1 MALETLLSETLGIV
15 RKPILPKV
23 LNKKVTLITGG
34 SSGIGLAVARQIGEA
49 GGKVILVAR
58 GIEKLEEAKKEV
70 EELGG
75 TAYIYSCNLSDT
87 EACKELVET
96 VLKEHGPI
104 DVLINNAGRSIRR
117 SVNDAY
123 DRMHDFQRT
132 MDLNYFG
139 CLQMILGF
147 LPSMRERKKGHIINI
162 SSAGCQ
168 SNVPRFSAY
177 VASKSALDAFS
188 RCLANEV
195 DQDNIAVTTVYMP
208 LVRTPMIAPTKT
220 YDYLPVMSPERAA
233 QLVLKSLV
241 TKQKKVTTPMGSFA
255 EVVYDISPTTAT
267 RVMNLSYQFEE
278 KLKAY
283 QKKQKEK
290 AEAKAAKTEAATA

>member
-23 LNKKVTLITGG
+23 LNKKLTLITGG

-49 GGKVILVAR
+49 GGTVILVAR
-58 GIEKLEEAKKEV
+58 GLEKLEAAKKEV
-70 EELGG
+70 EALGG
-75 TAYIYSCNLSDT
+75 TAYIYTCNLSDT
-87 EACKELVET
+87 DSCKELVEK
-96 VLKEHGPI
+96 VLEEHGPI

-123 DRMHDFQRT
+123 DRLHDFERT
-132 MDLNYFG
+132 MNLNYFG
-139 CLQMILGF
+139 CLQLILGF

-177 VASKSALDAFS
+177 IASKSALDAFS
-188 RCLANEV
+188 RCLTNE
-195 DQDNIAVTTVYMP
+195 IAQENVHITTVYMP
-208 LVRTPMIAPTKT
+208 LVRTPMIAPTKS

-241 TKQKKVTTPMGSFA
+241 TKQKKVTTPLGSLA
-255 EVVYDISPTTAT
+255 ELVYDISPTSASTI
-267 RVMNLSYQFEE
+267 MNLSYRLEE
-278 KLKAY
+278 KIRLH
-283 QKKQKEK
+283 QEK
-290 AEAKAAKTEAATA
+290 AKKS

>member
-15 RKPILPKV
+15 RKPFLPKV
-23 LNKKVTLITGG
+23 LNKKLTLITGG
-34 SSGIGLAVARQIGEA
+34 SSGIGLSVARQIGEA
-49 GGKVILVAR
+49 GGTVILVAR
-58 GIEKLEEAKKEV
+58 GIENLEKAKKEV
-70 EELGG
+70 EDLGG
-75 TAYIYSCNLSDT
+75 TAHIYSCNLSSTD
-87 EACKELVET
+87 ACKELVET

-123 DRMHDFQRT
+123 DRMHDFERT

-147 LPSMRERKKGHIINI
+147 LPAMRERKKGHIINI

-177 VASKSALDAFS
+177 IASKSALDAFS
-188 RCLANEV
+188 RCLTNEIA
-195 DQDNIAVTTVYMP
+195 QDNVHITTVYMP

-233 QLVLKSLV
+233 DLVLKSLI
-241 TKQKKVTTPMGSFA
+241 TKQKKVTTPLGSLA
-255 EVVYDISPTTAT
+255 EVVYDVSPTTAT
-267 RVMNLSYQFEE
+267 RIMNLSYQFEE
-278 KLKAY
+278 KLKDY
-283 QKKQKEK
+283 KKKQKEK
-290 AEAKAAKTEAATA
+290 AAKTATA

>member
-23 LNKKVTLITGG
+23 LNKKLTLITGG

-49 GGKVILVAR
+49 GGTVILVAR
-58 GIEKLEEAKKEV
+58 GLENLEVAKKEV

-75 TAYIYSCNLSDT
+75 TAFIYTCNLSDT
-87 EACKELVET
+87 DECKALVEK

-117 SVNDAY
+117 SVDNAY
-123 DRMHDFQRT
+123 YRMHDFERT

-147 LPSMRERKKGHIINI
+147 LPSMRQRKKGHIINI

-177 VASKSALDAFS
+177 IASKSALDAFS
-188 RCLANEV
+188 RCLNNEIA
-195 DQDNIAVTTVYMP
+195 QDNVNITTVYMP
-208 LVRTPMIAPTKT
+208 LVRTPMIAPTKS

-241 TKQKKVTTPMGSFA
+241 TKQKKVTTPLGSLA
-255 EVVYDISPTTAT
+255 EVVYDISPTSAT
-267 RVMNLSYQFEE
+267 RIMNLSYQFEE
-278 KLKAY
+278 KLRAY
-283 QKKQKEK
+283 QSKKKDK
-290 AEAKAAKTEAATA
+290 NAETQAA